1 VKSIALRIIK
11 QIVHDKRS
19 LGLIFLV
26 PIFLLTLL
34 YFLLGESD
42 YTPVIAAEEPLPP
55 QLTEA
60 LEKDGSVELLSSGG
74 GESGDALL
82 RAGEADAVLSMGTGG
97 LEIAMLEPNGVKGP
111 LVSAAVQE
119 AAASLRPQGQLVLR
133 YLYGDTGESSFNQL
147 GYLLLGFISFFL
159 IFIFAG
165 ISFVRE
171 RTRGTVERLMLTPVR
186 TVSVVAGYVCGFAVF
201 AVIQSLLLIF
211 LAKHLF
217 HLPFAGSWWV
227 AELITLLI
235 AIGAVMFG
243 LLVSAVSK
251 NEFQVMQFIP
261 IVIIPQFFFMGII
274 PVDTLPYH
282 MGELA
287 RIMPLYYGSLGLQE
301 VMVYGGGLREVLPD
315 ILGICVFIAVLFG
328 ANMLA
333 VKKYRAT

>member
-1 VKSIALRIIK
+1 MKSITLRILR

-19 LGLIFLV
+19 LVLIFIV

-34 YFLLGESD
+34 YLLLGKSD
-42 YTPVIAAEEPLPP
+42 YQPVIALDDSLPP
-55 QLTEA
+55 QLTTA
-60 LEKDGSVELLSSGG
+60 LEQDNSVELLSISGG
-74 GESGDALL
+74 EDGDTLIYD
-82 RAGEADAVLSMGTGG
+82 GTADAVLSLGTDG
-97 LEIAMLEPNGVKGP
+97 LEITMLEPNGVKGP
-111 LVSAAVQE
+111 LVTAAVQE
-119 AAASLRPQGQLVLR
+119 AAASLNPQGQLSLR
-133 YLYGDTGESSFNQL
+133 DLYGDAEESSFNQR

-186 TVSVVAGYVCGFAVF
+186 TVSVVAGYICGFAVF

-217 HLPFAGSWWV
+217 HLPFAGSWWL

-235 AIGAVMFG
+235 AIVAVMFG

-287 RIMPLYYGSLGLQE
+287 RIMPLYYGSLGLKE
-301 VMVYGGGLREVLPD
+301 VMVYGGGLEDILPH
-315 ILGICVFIAVLFG
+315 ILGICVFIVVLFA